1 MSYTFVDIEVSIDLL
16 FLECGKETSLR
27 VNDAIKCDKC
37 GYRILYKK
45 RRTDE
50 N

>member
-1 MSYTFVDIEVSIDLL
+1 MCHTSVAIEVINYKMI
-16 FLECGKETSLR
+16 ECGNEISLR

-45 RRTDE
+45 RRTDD